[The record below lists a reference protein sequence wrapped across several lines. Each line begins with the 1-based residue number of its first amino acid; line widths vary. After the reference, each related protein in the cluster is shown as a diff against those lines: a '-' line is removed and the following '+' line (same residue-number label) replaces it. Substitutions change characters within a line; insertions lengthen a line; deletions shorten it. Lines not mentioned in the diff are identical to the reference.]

1 MLLGTGMRQ
10 PPLDQTWASLDLVPD
25 LCSWKRVWGPMAQ
38 EDPAFGDLAV
48 DESTAIAV
56 RCKDATRSS
65 KRPLFEYLTDR
76 SLTDRVFH

>member
-1 MLLGTGMRQ
+1 
-10 PPLDQTWASLDLVPD
+10 
-25 LCSWKRVWGPMAQ
+25 MAQ

-65 KRPLFEYLTDR
+65 KRPLFECLTDR
-76 SLTDRVFH
+76 SLTDGVFH